1 MLVQLI
7 GMSILST
14 LFAVIYRLSA
24 AYGKHELLTT
34 VPGIFGIAATQVSVH
49 VCNLSKCPCQV
60 LLVSPASA
68 MIGVAVFNAIEHQ
81 GEMVQEALSAYPELV
96 PIFEEN
102 RCGVSTTKNNPI
114 MVAAIV
120 LAIVGMMAHVATC
133 VICLCLSVRRLRMQR
148 HVFSTRSYVI
158 HMQLVVALA
167 VQVCPYQV

>member
-1 MLVQLI
+1 
-7 GMSILST
+7 MSILST

-34 VPGIFGIAATQVSVH
+34 VPGIFGIAAT
-49 VCNLSKCPCQV
+49 QV

-120 LAIVGMMAHVATC
+120 LAIVGMMAHVAT
-133 VICLCLSVRRLRMQR
+133 
-148 HVFSTRSYVI
+148 TRSYVI

-167 VQVCPYQV
+167 VQVSIPTLTMVVPFAAIDIVMLTKSPLPQGKIGSRGQ